1 MNIELKEFGQRL
13 KKLRQEK
20 GYSQSELSNLVEL
33 HYTNLGKY
41 ERGQAK
47 PSAEMLKKLAE
58 TLSVSTDYLYNG
70 KQENAA
76 MADLKDK
83 ELLELF
89 QKTEKLNDEDK
100 FVIKKLLISFLKN
113 KEIEKM
119 YSTKQLAS

>member
-20 GYSQSELSNLVEL
+20 GYSQSELSNLVDL

-58 TLSVSTDYLYNG
+58 ALSVSTDYLYNG

-119 YSTKQLAS
+119 YSNKQLAS